1 MMFTQRQQKILRLLE
16 KYKNITS
23 DELGRLIGVS
33 SKTVRM
39 DIKKIIPMLKKNV
52 ARVNISTRVGYS
64 LEIINRELFV
74 RLLDENQGNALDASG
89 RAKYIIHKLLINALE
104 NKTIC
109 QQELADD
116 LYVGISTL
124 KISLKDVVKKLAKY
138 NLAIIT
144 YKNKGMQIKGN
155 ENQIRYCISEYV
167 FRMEDKND
175 KTDDLYKQLF
185 SDIDIAIIKN
195 IIIKVTSSYEIM
207 FTDSSLK
214 NLLVHILITI
224 KRTLSGYSAS
234 YTLQESTKIEKCK
247 EFLVARSI
255 FVEIYRQLQ
264 IDIATDEIYYLTQH
278 LIASKKYND
287 VDGQSSGYAE
297 ELVRAMLERVCLVA
311 GMNFTQDK
319 NLIRWLKVHLE
330 AVIPRMRFRMNIRN
344 EILDVIKNEYPLAFQ
359 IAIIASKVIEERE
372 KIVVN
377 ENEIGYIA
385 IHFGAALT
393 RMDARNNNRKKAL
406 IICGGGIGTAVLL
419 KARIEE
425 YFKDLITIVKT
436 VPGYKLKTKDCNDI
450 DIIFTTMPLSYIK
463 NIDDSQREKLIYVQN
478 LLNDK
483 ERTLIQQKFF
493 NPAEVYKTNI
503 EKFFREDCYN
513 IGGNFK
519 GKNDVLEYLT
529 TQLKN
534 KKLIDDLTCQSVF
547 ERENTSPTEIS
558 NLVAVPH
565 PMVNNAT
572 VSSIA
577 VLILDKPILWVEE
590 NVQVIFLISIAKPEF
605 CLWEPIFLKLFEYLV
620 KENGVKEMISGQSY
634 TEFIKIIKQKFD

>member
-39 DIKKIIPMLKKNV
+39 DIKKIIPTLKKNV

-144 YKNKGMQIKGN
+144 YKNKGMRIKGN

-287 VDGQSSGYAE
+287 VNGQSSGYAG